1 MSDALSWI
9 NHNRPFCCVFSSL
22 STAYLLVLW
31 PSLCPCSGSATSST
45 GRLSNTAA
53 ATMLASVPSAAS
65 ACPSWTRRPAWR
77 RTTATSG
84 WRSATASQVI
94 LSRNTAVLFILS
106 MLHRS
111 NYYFNLYLKAQC
123 VIFFRFLNQTKQE
136 NIRSAGLWE
145 LLSGN
150 ETQQSTIS
158 PELLQELCSVDLSL
172 SRRLAPQSNIWN
184 ALIM

>member
-1 MSDALSWI
+1 
-9 NHNRPFCCVFSSL
+9 
-22 STAYLLVLW
+22 
-31 PSLCPCSGSATSST
+31 
-45 GRLSNTAA
+45 
-53 ATMLASVPSAAS
+53 
-65 ACPSWTRRPAWR
+65 
-77 RTTATSG
+77 
-84 WRSATASQVI
+84 
-94 LSRNTAVLFILS
+94 

-158 PELLQELCSVDLSL
+158 LQSYFKSYALLIYLS
-172 SRRLAPQSNIWN
+172 PGG
-184 ALIM
+184 